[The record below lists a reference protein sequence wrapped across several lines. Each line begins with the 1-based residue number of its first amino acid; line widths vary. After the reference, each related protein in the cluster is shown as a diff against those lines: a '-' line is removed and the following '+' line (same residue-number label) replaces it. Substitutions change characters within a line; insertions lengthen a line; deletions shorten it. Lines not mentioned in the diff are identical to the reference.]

1 MKDHFSIGEVSS
13 IFNISVHSLRHYHKI
28 SLIVPSII
36 NEENGYRYYTFD
48 QFQFISRFK
57 YLRSIG
63 LSLEQIKQVFDTG
76 KSEDL
81 KQILAEIKAQKQK
94 ELLAIQ
100 DLFAKIDFITDYYSF
115 NEVDDTLNLIYKKTF
130 PQRYLFTSDRNQDSI
145 ESMDISLHR
154 KLFAEKNSEIS
165 FMRQF
170 GYVLDFDALM
180 QNTFKPFCTSVL
192 LNNTNKVE
200 PEDLVIL
207 PEGDYVCYCTHILD
221 KNFDIS
227 PLMAYVNRKKELRP
241 SFVLAMEYED
251 HLHEYYNAIYEL
263 QLFYPSK
270 NNRSNEAVR

>member
-1 MKDHFSIGEVSS
+1 MKDQFSIGEVSS

-28 SLIVPSII
+28 GLIVPSCIDA
-36 NEENGYRYYTFD
+36 ETGYRHYTFD

-63 LSLEQIKQVFDTG
+63 LSLEQIKHVFDTG

-81 KQILAEIKAQKQK
+81 KLILADIKAQKQK

-115 NEVDDTLNLIYKKTF
+115 NEVDDTLNLIYKKSF
-130 PQRYLFTSDRNQDSI
+130 PERYLFTSDRNQTSI

-154 KLFAEKNSEIS
+154 KLFAEKNKEIS

-170 GYVLDFDALM
+170 SYVLDFDALM
-180 QNTFKPFCTSVL
+180 QNVFKPLCTSVL
-192 LNNTNKVE
+192 LNSTNKVN
-200 PEDLVIL
+200 PDDLAVL
-207 PEGDYVCYCTHILD
+207 PAGDYVCFCTHIL
-221 KNFDIS
+221 NEGFDIT
-227 PLMAYVNRKKELRP
+227 PLMTYANRKREQRP
-241 SFVLAMEYED
+241 TIVLAMEYED
-251 HLHEYYNAIYEL
+251 HLHEYYNALYEL

-270 NNRSNEAVR
+270 TL